1 VYYLV
6 GCFIWLCLFVLE
18 HTLRIVTIPFGLVIK
33 LLNRNFEEAENV
45 SINLLNELEVESLH
59 SQYTQTQQD
68 MAKVNQNS
76 TEEGL

>member
-1 VYYLV
+1 
-6 GCFIWLCLFVLE
+6 
-18 HTLRIVTIPFGLVIK
+18 
-33 LLNRNFEEAENV
+33 
-45 SINLLNELEVESLH
+45 LH